1 MLFRLAFVAV
11 GEALSRPRAVR
22 GRGARLVSMAAETH
36 FDYLVIGG
44 GSGGIAS
51 AKRAA
56 SYGKKVAVIERQALG
71 GTCVN
76 VGCVPKKVMWNAA
89 HVMEVAHESHLYSYA
104 GGDKMTFDWKGL
116 KTARDNYV
124 TRLNGIYSRGLDSAG
139 VSLIEGLASF
149 DSPTEVRVGDAVY
162 TADHIM
168 IATGGVPTFPEI
180 PGKEHIISS
189 DGFFELEALPASC
202 AVIGAGYIAVEM
214 AGILCALGSETSLLV
229 RGDKALRA
237 FDDLVA
243 DHLDFEMKR
252 QGMVVVPKTTLAS
265 VTLDETT
272 GLKTLTT
279 TDGRTLG
286 PFECV
291 LAAVGRSPLTAPL
304 ALEKAGVSTKAN
316 GYISVDEYQA
326 TSAAQVYALGD
337 VCGDVELTP
346 MAIAAGRR
354 LADRLFGDAPQ
365 SKADYS
371 NVPTVVFSHPTI
383 GTIGLTE
390 AEAKAQFGDE
400 AVTIYTTTFV
410 NLWYGPMPIE
420 PSTKPKSKMKLVCT
434 GPEETVVGL
443 HCIGMASDELLQG
456 FGVAMK
462 MKATKADFDSCI
474 ALHPTAAEEVVTMAP
489 WGLSGSDTR
498 GA

>member
-1 MLFRLAFVAV
+1 MGV
-11 GEALSRPRAVR
+11 LS
-22 GRGARLVSMAAETH
+22 
-36 FDYLVIGG
+36 
-44 GSGGIAS
+44 
-51 AKRAA
+51 
-56 SYGKKVAVIERQALG
+56 Q
-71 GTCVN
+71 
-76 VGCVPKKVMWNAA
+76 
-89 HVMEVAHESHLYSYA
+89 
-104 GGDKMTFDWKGL
+104 
-116 KTARDNYV
+116 
-124 TRLNGIYSRGLDSAG
+124 
-139 VSLIEGLASF
+139 
-149 DSPTEVRVGDAVY
+149 
-162 TADHIM
+162 
-168 IATGGVPTFPEI
+168 EI

-286 PFECV
+286 PRAPAARSSFSFSTFKVARGGDYLFLFVERTTRHRREASCCLERARLVSRLSSVFSRPPRDSFECV

-489 WGLSGSDTR
+489 WGLSGLPHPSLFGDKRFFKRVCVQGQFLCQGETRHTR
-498 GA
+498 GLSFFSRAAVFRAPIRHLILPSRRRLRHARRLSVAGRDRLLGNKVDPRESTRVPDLLRSHDARANAADLDIVTR